1 MPTMTTSRCWPTER
15 HNTEPA
21 ADPVHRGAPSP
32 AWTPGQVD
40 WFDARKGFGFL
51 RPDRGG
57 APVFCDYTA
66 IETPGYK
73 TLHPGQRVV
82 FTSTDTG
89 RGPEA
94 TRVLTYNPPNTKTE
108 PVGRPRWRP
117 LRRRHAA

>member
-1 MPTMTTSRCWPTER
+1 MPTTTTSHWLTDR
-15 HNTEPA
+15 HNTDPA
-21 ADPVHRGAPSP
+21 ADPVHRGAPTP

-40 WFDARKGFGFL
+40 WFDAQKGFGFL

-66 IETPGYK
+66 IEAPGYK

-82 FTSTDTG
+82 FTTTDTG

-94 TRVLTYNPPNTKTE
+94 TRVLTYDQTITE
-108 PVGRPRWRP
+108 AEAVGRPGLQPRCRS
-117 LRRRHAA
+117 HTA